1 MKPMTG
7 IYLVTNKVNGHQ
19 YVGQSVDI
27 KRRWIEHT
35 CPSSIS
41 NNRTINKA
49 YRKYGKENFVY
60 EVLEE
65 CAESELDEREIY
77 WIEKLRPVYNM
88 TKGGVGVTGHHHT
101 EEVKRILAIK
111 AKKQW
116 DSLSDKEKNERLT
129 NNLKGPQ
136 KGHQV
141 SKETKEIL
149 RKKQLGKKLSEETKR
164 KISESNK
171 GKNDNKSH
179 LKTLIALNDEG
190 VITGVFFG
198 VRFAGE
204 FFGIDPSCITGVLK
218 GRRKH
223 AAHRHW
229 EYWSVE
235 TIGDECNQVGGS
247 LSPVEVRDT
256 RKGEEIV
263 RTTEMVNSW
272 VFDKGLIELAERS
285 GQFKNIIDEVVYEGQ
300 LVKKNKFT
308 GEYVFDEDAKTSDTV
323 IGYMARLDL
332 INGFSKTIFW
342 TKEEVEAHAKKFSQ
356 AFRSGYTSPWKTD
369 FDAMARKTV
378 LKALFSKY
386 APKSIAIQQA
396 IKFDQAVVRADTGI
410 DGDDIN
416 IDAFEADYVD
426 NEPGIQEATAEEVN
440 PCDDLFGNQVTAQPQ
455 PTEKKG

>member
-27 KRRWIEHT
+27 KRRWMEHT
-35 CPSSIS
+35 CPSSIN

-65 CAESELDEREIY
+65 CSESELDEREIY
-77 WIEKLRPVYNM
+77 WIEKLHPVYNM
-88 TKGGVGVTGHHHT
+88 NKGGVGNKGHHHSLDT
-101 EEVKRILAIK
+101 RNLLSVKAR
-111 AKKQW
+111 KQW
-116 DSLSDKEKNERLT
+116 DELSDEDKKKRIT
-129 NNLKGPQ
+129 HNLVGPP
-136 KGHQV
+136 KGHKV
-141 SKETKEIL
+141 SNEVREKL
-149 RKKQLGKKLSEETKR
+149 RKKNLGKKIPESIRR

-179 LKTLIALNDEG
+179 YKTLIALNDEG
-190 VITGVFFG
+190 VITGVFFS

-223 AAHRHW
+223 AANRRW

-285 GQFKNIIDEVVYEGQ
+285 GQFRNIIDEVVYEGQ

-308 GEYVFDEDAKTSDTV
+308 GEYVFDEDAKISDKV
-323 IGYMARLDL
+323 VGYMCRMDL

-396 IKFDQAVVRADTGI
+396 IKFDQAVVKADAGI

-426 NEPGIQEATAEEVN
+426 NEPGIQDATAEEVN
-440 PCDDLFGNQVTAQPQ
+440 PGEDLFGNK
-455 PTEKKG
+455 TE